1 MSQLLL
7 ATGLALGALAIAAVL
22 QRRKPAAPMQG
33 SFVAPTQLDRQ
44 DFAYPEAPWLIA
56 EFMADT
62 CLVCD
67 EVWKQVD
74 AIDQGGVAI
83 EKLEVNE
90 AKLLHD
96 RYRIDGVPTTVLADS
111 NGVVRASWVG
121 PIRPGELADTVRTLV
136 AS

>member
-1 MSQLLL
+1 
-7 ATGLALGALAIAAVL
+7 
-22 QRRKPAAPMQG
+22 
-33 SFVAPTQLDRQ
+33 
-44 DFAYPEAPWLIA
+44 
-56 EFMADT
+56 MADT

-83 EKLEVNE
+83 QKLEVNE
-90 AKLLHD
+90 AQALHD

-121 PIRPGELADTVRTLV
+121 PIRSGELADTVRTLV
-136 AS
+136 EN